1 MQPSDLEET
10 LQAAEQEEAGAS
22 PAQDIDTVLL
32 SSDQPLHLD
41 ASAEG
46 VSGEQHLAFSIEDED
61 YVTIGDL
68 RIKCTHEA
76 FEHCNYAVEGVTG
89 IEDIAGDPWD
99 DGDASVESMLAM
111 DTDSAL
117 DAIFGQMEPPQ
128 AETIDAF
135 LSVMS
140 FNAEEKDLWKDKIK
154 RYIEKMDSACSH
166 TVSGDPGR
174 LHDAR
179 APDRNIGIV
188 GFDKSRQTAELIGSN
203 EFEHKELFVRQM
215 PKDLVLHCMWDF
227 AKGGAVV
234 VTGKGGLVLK
244 LDDDDLQSL
253 LEWCEQKEK
262 VVRLTVRNRTYEILR
277 DATVSVNA
285 ATVEETDIYHIYES
299 AFTASTYF
307 NGKINMNTADEV
319 ILSNLLCGHTLR
331 NLKHI
336 VKHRTVTGLHPSVT
350 LENLTRFERQFG
362 RSTDPVQLALNHRA
376 GNQAGFEVSK
386 ELIVSVGQRV
396 GCDYFTA
403 DYNLPGTTVLKAD
416 GSTFRDPTRKL
427 PSLGGA
433 LAFFLS
439 VDEYSGFIQP
449 RLVKRL
455 SKSYLLIADLIKTYK
470 MYGHTIQTLATDE
483 GIINP
488 GEYRVSDTK
497 SMELLLENNIKFDQ
511 AEPYN
516 HSNGLALPENAG
528 KNIKQLKRMAITYLM
543 TNKYVMDYFKWK
555 PTQYLQLWGEAVHW
569 AALVLSLRPSPGDPS
584 VSRYQMFMNIVP
596 NVQDIRLLPIF
607 CVVMVL
613 RMAGGTP
620 YSNQTFYVYGLYAGP
635 AQNLPA
641 MRAISGAVR
650 VVVMTDQGPRV
661 IVSSKIKGIS
671 EGANLDRNAETYR
684 GIRQLLQLSPLELD
698 ALVRQET
705 ESSTQQPA
713 VPIVDDQAQPE
724 ADPDQGV
731 TTERPSAI
739 VEEVNEE
746 ETAEEEEPP
755 ELLHEKDEE
764 DAPAKPSRGQDA
776 SPGTT
781 RTKRAPRNILDLVQ
795 KALEQRKQEKL
806 NASKRGVKGLRVP
819 AKRAPDHPLDI
830 RKVGGSYEKHYLPK
844 SLSRTQRMKA
854 RQQGRD
860 RKAYWADAQAEWEE
874 EIYRNEVIEE
884 AYFLDWST
892 VGRDDYYLDIE
903 RGELITVSNEP
914 VETAYLAVNKK
925 QDLKVMNFEKR
936 LESMQEEEGFKAVT
950 DGVPR
955 NWDEALVHPLWGPP
969 ARLELEDVASKALI
983 KVDKDIAKKLIREGV
998 DCVTLFPVYEVK
1010 ERDGKTVYKVRLVG
1024 NGRTHFTHG
1033 NTYSSVPA
1041 RDELFV
1047 FVDIV
1052 ATEGWTWVHLDEKRA
1067 FLKAKR
1073 NDANTI
1079 LAKIQRTDD
1088 YYEVIN
1094 ALYGLKTSTLD
1105 HQLHVAKRLEALG
1118 YKRLGM
1124 CSSIYMK
1131 TEGNNMILMFVYV
1144 DDFFMT
1150 SNNKF
1155 LLESEVLKLRETV
1168 ETTEPIWNPA
1178 KGLGMEFERDWE
1190 KKVICITMK
1199 EKIAELNELFN
1210 LDDKRVDHPLPQAK
1224 YLITQEDFDKSKFVS
1239 EKDKEP
1245 LISQQ
1250 DKALYLQ
1257 MVGSL
1262 LWVNGVR
1269 MDITFSTL
1277 YLTWFTHAPRH
1288 HHIGCA
1294 RRVVAYLKSTEHI
1307 PLVLGGKGE
1316 KRIITITDAS
1326 LGTGPKSR
1334 SVLGMVTRLTPHG
1347 GAIITK
1353 GKATVDVKL
1362 SSFNGE
1368 IGGMFEGVKVGARVR
1383 NILEEFNQFHK
1394 YNPVRLLINDNEKAV
1409 DFMNSNGPGTGMRHA
1424 ELRFFY
1430 IREVILKKE
1439 VECVWN
1445 RGVDLVADPVTK
1457 CKGGEAMRAFTY
1469 DIQGLELLE

>member
-1 MQPSDLEET
+1 MT
-10 LQAAEQEEAGAS
+10 QEGAGAS
-22 PAQDIDTVLL
+22 PAQGIDTALP
-32 SSDQPLHLD
+32 SSHQPAHLH

-46 VSGEQHLAFSIEDED
+46 VTAVEQHLAFSIENED
-61 YVTIGDL
+61 YVILGDM
-68 RIKCTHEA
+68 RIKCTHEE
-76 FEHCNYAVEGVTG
+76 FEHCNFVIHGVTG
-89 IEDIAGDPWD
+89 IEEIAGDPWD
-99 DGDASVESMLAM
+99 DGDATVESMLAM
-111 DTDSAL
+111 DTDSTLA
-117 DAIFGQMEPPQ
+117 AIFEDMEAPRE
-128 AETIDAF
+128 ETMEAF

-140 FNAEEKDLWKDKIK
+140 FNSEEKDVWRNKIK

-166 TVSGDPGR
+166 TVSGDPDR
-174 LHDAR
+174 LHDAS
-179 APDRNIGIV
+179 APDRTIGIV
-188 GFDKSRQTAELIGSN
+188 GFDKSRQTAELIGKN

-215 PKDLVLHCMWDF
+215 PTDLVLHCMWDF

-234 VTGKGGLVLK
+234 VTREGGVVLK
-244 LDDDDLQSL
+244 LDDEDLQSL

-277 DATVSVNA
+277 DEMASVHA
-285 ATVEETDIYHIYES
+285 VEIEESDIYHIYES

-307 NGKINMNTADEV
+307 NGKINMDTADEV
-319 ILSNLLCGHTLR
+319 ILTNLLCGHTLR

-350 LENLTRFERQFG
+350 VENLSRFERQFG

-376 GNQAGFEVSK
+376 GNQVGFETSV
-386 ELIVSVGQRV
+386 ENLVSVGQRV
-396 GCDYFTA
+396 GCDIFTS
-403 DYNLPGTTVLKAD
+403 DYNLPGTTVMKSD
-416 GSTFRDPTRKL
+416 GSSSRDATRKL
-427 PSLGGA
+427 PTYGGA
-433 LAFFLS
+433 IAFFLS
-439 VDEYSGFIQP
+439 VDAYSGFIIP
-449 RLVKRL
+449 RLVKKL
-455 SKSYLLIADLIKTYK
+455 SKSYLLISDLIKTYQ

-488 GEYRVSDTK
+488 GECRVTDTK
-497 SMELLLENNIKFDQ
+497 SMELLLNNNIKFDQ
-511 AEPYN
+511 AEPHN

-528 KNIKQLKRMAITYLM
+528 KNIKQLMRMAITYLM

-569 AALVLSLRPSPGDPS
+569 AALVLSLRPCLRDPTI
-584 VSRYQMFMNIVP
+584 SRYQAFMHVTP

-613 RMAGGTP
+613 RMTGGSP

-635 AQNLPA
+635 AHNLPV

-671 EGANLDRNAETYR
+671 EGGNLDRNAETYR

-705 ESSTQQPA
+705 ELATQQPA
-713 VPIVDDQAQPE
+713 APVVNDQTQPT

-739 VEEVNEE
+739 VEDANVEADVKNLQEPINEE
-746 ETAEEEEPP
+746 DEDDEPVNLERKRTLVP
-755 ELLHEKDEE
+755 S
-764 DAPAKPSRGQDA
+764 KPSDIGA
-776 SPGTT
+776 
-781 RTKRAPRNILDLVQ
+781 TKSAPRNILDLVQ
-795 KALEQRKQEKL
+795 RALEQRKQEKTK
-806 NASKRGVKGLRVP
+806 ASTRTSVKGLRVP
-819 AKRAPDHPLDI
+819 AKCATDHPLDL
-830 RKVGGSYEKHYLPK
+830 RKVGGAYEKQYLPK
-844 SLSRTQRMKA
+844 SLSRSQRMKA
-854 RQQGRD
+854 RQEGRE
-860 RKAYWADAQAEWEE
+860 RKAYWADAQADWEE

-892 VGRDDYYLDIE
+892 VGREDYYLDIE

-914 VETAYLAVNKK
+914 VETAYQALNKK
-925 QDLKVMNFEKR
+925 QDLKVMNFQKWQEN
-936 LESMQEEEGFKAVT
+936 MQEEEGFKAVT
-950 DGVPR
+950 EGVPR
-955 NWDEALVHPLWGPP
+955 NWDEALVHPVWGPP

-983 KVDKDIAKKLIREGV
+983 KMDKDIAKQLIRDGV

-1033 NTYSSVPA
+1033 NTYSAVPS
-1041 RDELFV
+1041 RDEFFV
-1047 FVDIV
+1047 FLDTV
-1052 ATEGWTWVHLDEKRA
+1052 ASEGWTWVHLDEKRA

-1073 NDANTI
+1073 NDANMI
-1079 LAKIQRTDD
+1079 LAKIQRTEEF
-1088 YYEVIN
+1088 YEVIN

-1131 TEGNNMILMFVYV
+1131 TGGNDLVLMFVYV

-1150 SNNKF
+1150 SNNTSM
-1155 LLESEVLKLRETV
+1155 LESEVLKMRETV
-1168 ETTEPIWNPA
+1168 ETTEPIWNPI
-1178 KGLGMEFERDWE
+1178 KGLGMEFERDME
-1190 KKVICITMK
+1190 KRVICITMK
-1199 EKIAELNELFN
+1199 DKIAELNDLFN
-1210 LDDKRVDHPLPQAK
+1210 LEDKRTDHPLPHAK

-1239 EKDKEP
+1239 DQDKEP
-1245 LISQQ
+1245 LISKQ

-1257 MVGSL
+1257 MVGSI

-1288 HHIGCA
+1288 HHIACA

-1307 PLVLGGKGE
+1307 PLVLGGQGE

-1326 LGTGPKSR
+1326 LGTGPKGR
-1334 SVLGMVTRLTPHG
+1334 SVMGMVTRLTPHG

-1353 GKATVDVKL
+1353 GKATMDVKL

-1368 IGGMFEGVKVGARVR
+1368 IGGMFEGVKMGARVR

-1394 YNPVRLLINDNEKAV
+1394 YNPMRLLINDNEKAV
-1409 DFMNSNGPGTGMRHA
+1409 EFMNSNGPGSGMRHA

-1430 IREVILKKE
+1430 IREVIQKKE

-1469 DIQGLELLE
+1469 DIQGLGLLE